1 VRLHPLAL
9 LALAAAACGP
19 KNDAPAV
26 NVAPPPAPPPAPAV
40 VYAPRTLAAG
50 QALTLSRVADGG
62 VIAWGNAWGAALP
75 VPLQGPGKPLAGVV
89 ELAAGGGACARLEGG
104 AVRCWMR
111 TDRGA
116 KEGDVRDLP
125 DLRAEALA
133 GRDGRYCVRAAGA
146 VSCWIQ
152 QLGGSVPPSRE
163 EGLDDARDLAVGDD
177 FICATR
183 AEGAVLCW
191 GSNEHVVR
199 AAPAAAEKG
208 QPETKS
214 EAPRAVPSIASPR
227 SIAAG
232 ASHACAILADETVA
246 CWGSREAGQLDGT
259 VGDDARKP
267 LPVPG
272 LTAVKALAL
281 GAHHSCALTAAG
293 RVVCWGAQ
301 YRGQLGVPTRAFA
314 KGPTVVP
321 GLEGVTE
328 IAAGDEHTCARR
340 ADGAVLCW
348 GTNTEQELGIAS
360 RAYRHEPVLSGRQL
374 EGPKSAAKPDPACPA
389 GRVHVDDLARWVAEV
404 GAADEDKRAK
414 LLDQIGLDALPSD
427 SWPGAGRACAH
438 EDTLSASVDDAQL
451 TDAGPPWKIVYLR
464 YRACGAVVDDVQGV
478 LGNGVTE
485 TITLAVNTV
494 LRPLGGGDYCPVK
507 SDAGT
512 GVLVG
517 NGCGVEL
524 HPMDEDPGTL
534 TLVDLV
540 SAKHKSLR
548 FETSPGTCDTMRIH
562 EATAEVT
569 FLDACER
576 DGLPALCRV
585 LALDT
590 LYDARHNDTFAAG
603 LRSELTISDKGFP
616 RTVTFQTL
624 RSCETTADGA
634 GEACKEKPEKKTFVY
649 KAGIYLDP
657 KEKPKPKPAKKKR

>member
-1 VRLHPLAL
+1 MRLHPFAL

-26 NVAPPPAPPPAPAV
+26 NVAPPPAPQPAPAV
-40 VYAPRTLAAG
+40 VYTPRTLAAG
-50 QALTLSRVADGG
+50 QALTLARAADGG
-62 VIAWGNAWGAALP
+62 AIAWGNAWGAALP
-75 VPLQGPGKPLAGVV
+75 VPLQGQGQPLAGVV
-89 ELAAGGGACARLEGG
+89 ELAVGGGACARLEGG
-104 AVRCWMR
+104 ALRCWTR
-111 TDRGA
+111 NDRGA
-116 KEGDVRDLP
+116 KTGDVRDFA

-133 GRDGRYCVRAAGA
+133 GRNGRYCVRAAGA
-146 VSCWIQ
+146 VSCWTLQ
-152 QLGGSVPPSRE
+152 YGVSVSPARE
-163 EGLDDARDLAVGDD
+163 EGISDARDLAVGDD
-177 FICATR
+177 FTCATR
-183 AEGAVLCW
+183 ADGAVVCW

-208 QPETKS
+208 PAEAKG
-214 EAPRAVPSIASPR
+214 EAPRAVPSIVGPR

-232 ASHACAILADETVA
+232 ASHACAVLADETVA
-246 CWGSREAGQLDGT
+246 CWGAGDTGQLDGT
-259 VGDDARKP
+259 VGGDAHKP
-267 LPVPG
+267 LAVPG
-272 LTAVKALAL
+272 VAAVRALAL

-301 YRGQLGVPTRAFA
+301 YRGQLGVSTRAFA

-340 ADGAVLCW
+340 ADGALLCW
-348 GTNTEQELGIAS
+348 GTNTEQELGVAS
-360 RAYRHEPVLSGRQL
+360 RAFRHEPVLSGRKL
-374 EGPKSAAKPDPACPA
+374 VETKSASKPDPACPA
-389 GRVHVDDLARWVAEV
+389 GRVHVDDLGRWVAEV
-404 GAADEDKRAK
+404 GAADEDKRAQ
-414 LLDQIGLDALPSD
+414 LLDQLGLDALPSD
-427 SWPGAGRACAH
+427 SWPGYDRACAH

-485 TITLAVNTV
+485 TINLGVNTV

-548 FETSPGTCDTMRIH
+548 FETSPGSCDYLRIH
-562 EATAEVT
+562 EASAELT

-576 DGLPALCRV
+576 DGQPALCRV
-585 LALDT
+585 LAVDT
-590 LYDARHNDTFAAG
+590 LYDARHNEIIGAG
-603 LRSELTISDKGFP
+603 LRAELTVSDKGFP
-616 RTVTFQTL
+616 RTITVETS
-624 RSCETTADGA
+624 RSCEITPDSA
-634 GEACKEKPEKKTFVY
+634 GEECKEKPEKKTYVY
-649 KAGIYLDP
+649 KAGVYVDP
-657 KEKPKPKPAKKKR
+657 KAKPKPAKKKR